1 MLDITEGQRILT
13 TALRCV
19 IKTMRYLDDYANLLQ
34 EYISS
39 AELDAAFE
47 NFDEIVEK
55 HSRSPRKISDEQIAR
70 EAKFIL
76 DVTGEEL
83 NSDELA
89 DILNL
94 DVFVVEEA
102 LLKYSKK

>member
-13 TALRCV
+13 TALRGA

-34 EYISS
+34 EYISP
-39 AELDAAFE
+39 EDYDAAME
-47 NFDEIVEK
+47 HFDEIVEK

-76 DVTGEEL
+76 DATGEEL